1 MQNGKRGMTSGVMGD
16 EAEVVL
22 LQASAA
28 QPAKK
33 SKNAPAGS
41 HPAAAAADAA
51 LRLLSNGATG
61 TAVPTGA
68 PGSSSTAVNATRRKL
83 KAVASLPG
91 RDSASPAGGGVVVPI
106 VTVIDAEGPSAPGA
120 PYALPLGHFALLREG
135 VRRSGSTVP
144 ILCASS
150 MRCDAI
156 QWQLG
161 TPYLYT
167 HAGGCEHVLYL
178 TNVQPCGGSEEGVDA
193 AYPKETFRARVLQ
206 RRCDVCDTLSAAFM
220 VYGDRLAETNPCLYC
235 E

>member
-1 MQNGKRGMTSGVMGD
+1 MSSGITGD
-16 EAEVVL
+16 DAEVVL
-22 LQASAA
+22 LQVSAA

-41 HPAAAAADAA
+41 HPTAAAADAA
-51 LRLLSNGATG
+51 LRPLGNGATG
-61 TAVPTGA
+61 AAVPTGA

-91 RDSASPAGGGVVVPI
+91 PDSASGAGGVVVPI
-106 VTVIDAEGPSAPGA
+106 VTVIDAEGPSAPA
-120 PYALPLGHFALLREG
+120 ASYALPLGHFALVREAA
-135 VRRSGSTVP
+135 RRSGGTVP
-144 ILCASS
+144 ILCASNV
-150 MRCDAI
+150 RCDAVE
-156 QWQLG
+156 WQLG

-206 RRCDVCDTLSAAFM
+206 RRCDVCDTLSAAFI
-220 VYGDRLAETNPCLYC
+220 VYGDRLAEANPCLYC